1 MKYSVIILMMI
12 LGMASSLQGQDEP
25 TPPAQIEFQVQD
37 EPVIIQSF
45 SAPLGGGFGGEGG
58 VITLQATGDAL
69 GGGDAGG
76 GGAAGGSEGGE
87 PGGSRGGERS
97 GWAAAAPLQAL
108 EHGLQGRGGLH

>member
-1 MKYSVIILMMI
+1 MKYSVITLMMI

-76 GGAAGGSEGGE
+76 DDAGAGGLFS
-87 PGGSRGGERS
+87 SHTIDDDD
-97 GWAAAAPLQAL
+97 LL
-108 EHGLQGRGGLH
+108 EEDDELEEAGKGKKSNNNS